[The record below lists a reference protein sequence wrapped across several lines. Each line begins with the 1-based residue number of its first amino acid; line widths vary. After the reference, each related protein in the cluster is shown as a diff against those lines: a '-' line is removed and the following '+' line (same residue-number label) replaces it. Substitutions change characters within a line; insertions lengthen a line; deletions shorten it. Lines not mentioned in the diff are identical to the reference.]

1 MVGAGGSSKG
11 REEEVC
17 AVCREARPLGK
28 LDSRLG
34 YCCLVGSRRDRLEEW
49 RECKLGPLLVERA
62 ATRCLVGPL
71 EKGRDRQAGNYFQ
84 AQHLGPV
91 EQGGLGDDASREQG
105 RIGQL

>member
-1 MVGAGGSSKG
+1 MMLDCVQ
-11 REEEVC
+11 C
-17 AVCREARPLGK
+17 AERPGPLVNWY
-28 LDSRLG
+28 SRLG

-71 EKGRDRQAGNYFQ
+71 EKGRDRQAGNSFQ

-91 EQGGLGDDASREQG
+91 EQGGVGDDASREQG